1 MARRAYRPT
10 VPFSVAM
17 VLLLPVTIVSYG
29 VEQKTFTAV
38 ENGIRFNGSF
48 RTFGG
53 TDREV
58 NGLFV
63 VENTATIE
71 TWFRPEIRSDCRIY
85 VPQTDTVYEIIGE
98 PENIELRNQYLR
110 IRCRAV
116 KGGA

>member
-1 MARRAYRPT
+1 
-10 VPFSVAM
+10 M
-17 VLLLPVTIVSYG
+17 VLLTPITTVSYG
-29 VEQKTFTAV
+29 VEQKSFTAV

-71 TWFRPEIRSDCRIY
+71 TWFRPEITSDCRIY
-85 VPQTDTVYEIIGE
+85 ILQTGITYEIIGE
-98 PENIELRNQYLR
+98 PENIELRNQFLR

>member
-1 MARRAYRPT
+1 
-10 VPFSVAM
+10 M
-17 VLLLPVTIVSYG
+17 VLLLPITTVSYG

-85 VPQTDTVYEIIGE
+85 VPQTDMVYEIIGE